1 MDTDNC
7 GDCGGR
13 RGRRR
18 RRGRGISGDG
28 SGKRK
33 PRDPHARLFV
43 ILLGDKFVSCAI
55 SEF

>member
-13 RGRRR
+13 GGRRR

-43 ILLGDKFVSCAI
+43 ILLGDKFVSRTI